1 MHEEF
6 ALHLMCVWSL
16 KFQEG
21 IIYENTLYLARV
33 WAVTLYQNEEYTL
46 YLPFHRSAT

>member
-6 ALHLMCVWSL
+6 ALYLMCVWPP

-21 IIYENTLYLARV
+21 IIYENTLYLACV
-33 WAVTLYQNEEYTL
+33 WAVTRYKNEEYTL
-46 YLPFHRSAT
+46 YLLLHRSAT